1 MVIGEWKF
9 DIGGGG
15 GGGGGGC
22 GAVEAQAEDE
32 LPEKLLGAVRVYH
45 YQMEMSSAAFVET
58 SSSSDPVAAVSKRG
72 LGFAKGNHHKSR
84 M

>member
-1 MVIGEWKF
+1 MVIGELKF
-9 DIGGGG
+9 DMGGGG
-15 GGGGGGC
+15 WGGCC
-22 GAVEAQAEDE
+22 GAVEAQEEEE

-45 YQMEMSSAAFVET
+45 YHMEMSSATFVET
-58 SSSSDPVAAVSKRG
+58 SPSSDPVPAVSKRG